1 MLTIQSMPY
10 LSVTEKWTRPH
21 KNSKITQMRDLHR
34 TTALSKAPRTQYEIG
49 ILEVSDVVEFAPQLL
64 ALYGQR
70 DGPDQVA
77 QEAKRLRDLIRMQR
91 TKIAVAMPV
100 GELAV
105 AADARATRW
114 GITNI
119 GPIRG
124 PQTIPGPLEE
134 YLRAFVAPDQ
144 FDMPGDAGDWQTA
157 LLSLGPIDER
167 LPIHALDPNL

>member
-1 MLTIQSMPY
+1 
-10 LSVTEKWTRPH
+10 
-21 KNSKITQMRDLHR
+21 MRDLHR
-34 TTALSKAPRTQYEIG
+34 TTALSEAPRTQYEIG

-77 QEAKRLRDLIRMQR
+77 QEAKRLKDLIKTQR

-105 AADARATRW
+105 VAEARATRW
-114 GITNI
+114 DSTST
-119 GPIRG
+119 GPISG
-124 PQTIPGPLEE
+124 PEAIPEPLEA

-144 FDMPGDAGDWQTA
+144 FAMPGYDGDWQTA

-167 LPIHALDPNL
+167 LPIGALDPNL